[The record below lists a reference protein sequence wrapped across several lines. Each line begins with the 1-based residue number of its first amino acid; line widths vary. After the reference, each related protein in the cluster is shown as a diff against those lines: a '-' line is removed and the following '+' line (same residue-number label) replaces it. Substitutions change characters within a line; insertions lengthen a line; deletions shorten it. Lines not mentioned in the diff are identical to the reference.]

1 MFKPEDF
8 KIPLEKELQIRI
20 IEKEIDDCQDI
31 DVVKRH
37 LKGCSKSL
45 MNYQHLLGK
54 ACEHNL
60 QAFMTDWLSTM
71 GIDIDIEIDG

>member
-8 KIPLEKELQIRI
+8 EVPLEKELRLKI
-20 IEKEIDDCQDI
+20 INKEIDECSDI
-31 DVVKRH
+31 VALREN
-37 LKGCSKSL
+37 LKACAKSL

-71 GIDIDIEIDG
+71 GIEPNKKTDG